1 MSDAL
6 HLLYVPVRL
15 SALARYA
22 GHRGWTARRDRDG
35 REIDAGFD
43 SGRALHH
50 ILDETFGPSA
60 LKPFR
65 IVAPRNRDRA
75 TVYAYTR
82 LSKDALLTRVAE
94 TGVPE
99 LANGWI
105 LDLRELETK
114 PMPTDWS
121 TGKRLGFDVRVRPV
135 VRIRKPLP
143 NPRPSVKAYK
153 EGSEVDAFVAEAQK
167 GHPEGWPQFVD
178 GAPTASAMVE
188 AGRDRAAVY
197 RDWLA
202 ARFGGSVDLDH
213 ERTEMVA
220 FMRTRVSRSSAS
232 VEGPDATFHGE
243 FTIADPAAFNTLL
256 GRGVGRHLSF
266 GYGMLLLR
274 PARRR

>member
-15 SALARYA
+15 SALARYV

-94 TGVPE
+94 TAMPE
-99 LANGWI
+99 VASGRI
-105 LDLRELETK
+105 LDLLELETK
-114 PMPTDWS
+114 PMPTDWLA
-121 TGKRLGFDVRVRPV
+121 GKRLGFDLRVRPV

-143 NPRPSVKAYK
+143 NPRPGVKAYK
-153 EGSEVDAFVAEAQK
+153 EGSEVDAYVAEAQK
-167 GHPEGWPQFVD
+167 DHPEGRPRLVD
-178 GAPTASAMVE
+178 GVPMASAMVE

-202 ARFGGSVDLDH
+202 ARLDRSA
-213 ERTEMVA
+213 ELDYDRTEMVSFA
-220 FMRTRVSRSSAS
+220 RTRVSRSSAS

-243 FTIADPAAFNTLL
+243 FTIADPASFNALL
-256 GRGVGRHLSF
+256 ARGVGRHLSF